1 MQSALNT
8 ACGQWSTTT
17 LEAKWTAAKW
27 ERWLFFYGGTKP
39 LFPWNHQGA
48 GGIQHTVGQ
57 KMAFHCNRE
66 LNSSIFPSTPSLR
79 FLNFI
84 SFYFFRSEQF
94 WSSKNENNLS
104 KQGENLTHAL
114 LNSLIGA
121 EKKPKTLNSF
131 TFIFTSGKKYGIQR
145 ICAKFWLGMNFYIQV
160 INGQGNG
167 VV

>member
-1 MQSALNT
+1 MDAISTQHIG
-8 ACGQWSTTT
+8 GQWSITT

-57 KMAFHCNRE
+57 KMAFHCNHE

-121 EKKPKTLNSF
+121 EKKKKQPWILSLLFLHLVKSMEFREFVPSF
-131 TFIFTSGKKYGIQR
+131 DWEWIFTSK
-145 ICAKFWLGMNFYIQV
+145 
-160 INGQGNG
+160 
-167 VV
+167 

>member
-121 EKKPKTLNSF
+121 GKKRQPWILSLLFLHLVKSMEFREFVPSF
-131 TFIFTSGKKYGIQR
+131 DWEWIFTSK
-145 ICAKFWLGMNFYIQV
+145 
-160 INGQGNG
+160 
-167 VV
+167 